1 MTFDEQR
8 PKKSVTHEIGIDLSS
23 ISAEELRAR
32 IAVLREEIARIEAEI
47 ARKDDSK
54 RAADSFF
61 RPKV

>member
-1 MTFDEQR
+1 MTFDEER
-8 PKKSVTHEIGIDLSS
+8 PKKSVTHEIGSDLSS

-32 IAVLREEIARIEAEI
+32 IAILHEEIGRIEAEI